1 MPDMGSLVYREWLY
15 GMIVYCL
22 VTLGAGAASQPA
34 RQLRGGRRVAPP
46 ARAPRAAPARQAP
59 ACHHAHTPRSS
70 VRF

>member
-1 MPDMGSLVYREWLY
+1 MPANLLNYLCQTWVLWCTVY

-46 ARAPRAAPARQAP
+46 ARAPRAAPAR
-59 ACHHAHTPRSS
+59 
-70 VRF
+70 